1 MSKSEHQEVLSRI
14 PYGVS
19 IVTVGV
25 GGVENGLAISWLSQ
39 VSFDP
44 PMIMFAID
52 KGHYSADLL
61 NDNPVFVVNLLKEG
75 QLKIA
80 THFARQSMVGDDKLD
95 AYSWHE
101 AQSGCAILDDALAY
115 YDCEVVA
122 AHEAG
127 DHLLIV
133 GEVKDA
139 GILNDG
145 TPLTSLHGIRYAK

>member
-1 MSKSEHQEVLSRI
+1 MSNANFQEVLSRI
-14 PYGVS
+14 PYSVS

-52 KGHYSADLL
+52 KGHYSKDLL
-61 NDNPVFVVNLLKEG
+61 EDNPVFVVNLLAEG
-75 QLKIA
+75 QLRIA
-80 THFARQSMVGDDKLD
+80 SHFARQSMVGDDKLD
-95 AYSWHE
+95 RYAWHP
-101 AQSGCAILDDALAY
+101 AASGCAILDEALAY

-122 AHEAG
+122 THEAG
-127 DHLLIV
+127 DHLIVV

-139 GILNDG
+139 GILNDA
-145 TPLTSLHGIRYAK
+145 TPLTSLHGIRYAR